1 MTKIWRDREYTEMEE
16 EAIDWLKNTDT
27 MQFSKMELL
36 TMFAQHW
43 IVKSSLVDVS
53 GSISAGDMALA
64 LLDWMKSDDCWV
76 TDKEG
81 NKLPDAIIDGKDVA
95 KYAKKYYR

>member
-36 TMFAQHW
+36 TMFTEHW
-43 IVKSSLVDVS
+43 IVKYSLVDVS
-53 GSISAGDMALA
+53 KCLCPKEESFLHKDGSKQCGN
-64 LLDWMKSDDCWV
+64 CWKMLR
-76 TDKEG
+76 D
-81 NKLPDAIIDGKDVA
+81 
-95 KYAKKYYR
+95 